1 MKFRLFGF
9 GRVCSVFWA
18 ALFISSLV
26 LGWSAS
32 ARAQVHL
39 NTWTLPSQGFA
50 GTTQVNITGSGFPTG
65 TISPGSVTITVAKSC
80 GGPALATTT
89 GLKVTNLLGTS
100 DRIEFLIPSSLSKS
114 VASGTIVDVSIAG
127 KTSGGIAFSSTNC
140 SLMKVLVEAAISS
153 CLPSSSL
160 GVLLPAKGTGNVTAY
175 APNGAW
181 GASGTGIQA
190 VPIEGSGSLASIA
203 TANAVNSCASNSG
216 TGETVCVANNTDVY
230 LITGST
236 LNTTLTSGSTGF
248 ASFSGGSC
256 HNCGVAINGLTNTAV
271 IEMGLSGSPSG
282 SGLQFLNLATNTLSA
297 TFPSGNIVSENI
309 QWDPARKLILSP
321 DERGIYDLFN
331 TSAATPT
338 EFGMSIGGDLD
349 SAAEDCTTG
358 IALST
363 NEFTSEL
370 FIADLTQAT
379 FTAGSPG
386 TWTAPGQFTTFPEF
400 GEFAAG
406 TSGIAVA
413 PGSHLAIVNGEF
425 GGNQFGVVV
434 LPSTSGSGTP
444 SFGDYVAA
452 LLPNTPDGSAFSTGL
467 DPHTLTAYV
476 SPNTGKVIGL
486 IANSP
491 PPTFIAVID
500 LQALLSAPR
509 KAGVFPNGN
518 PCSGCTHSVD
528 PSYDLIAHGVVRYVA
543 TH

>member
-1 MKFRLFGF
+1 MKFRLCAFAK
-9 GRVCSVFWA
+9 VCS
-18 ALFISSLV
+18 ALCTAFFLSGLV
-26 LGWSAS
+26 LGAPAS
-32 ARAQVHL
+32 AWAQVHL
-39 NTWTLPSQGFA
+39 NLWTSPSQGFA
-50 GTTQVNITGSGFPTG
+50 GTTQVNVTGSGFPSG
-65 TISPGSVTITVAKSC
+65 NILPGSVTITVASSC
-80 GGPALATTT
+80 GGPKLATTT
-89 GLKVTNLLGTS
+89 GLKVTDILGST
-100 DRIEFLIPSSLSKS
+100 DRIEFLIPASLSSL
-114 VASGTIVDVSIAG
+114 ASGTIVDVSVAG
-127 KTSGGIAFSSTNC
+127 KTSSGTAFSSTNC
-140 SLMKVLVEAAISS
+140 SEMKVLVKAAISS

-160 GVLLPAKGTGNVTAY
+160 GVLLPAKGPGSVTAY

-181 GASGTGIQA
+181 SASNTGIQV
-190 VPIEGSGSLASIA
+190 VPIEGGGSPKSIS
-203 TANAVNSCASNSG
+203 TPNTTNSCASNSA

-248 ASFSGGSC
+248 ASFSGGTC
-256 HNCGVAINGLTNTAV
+256 KNCGVAINGLTNTAV
-271 IEMGLSGSPSG
+271 VEMGLAGSPSG
-282 SGLQFLNLATNTLSA
+282 GGLQFLNLATKAFSA
-297 TFPSGNIVSENI
+297 TFPSGNPLSENV

-321 DERGIYDLFN
+321 NERGIYDLFN

-363 NEFTSEL
+363 DEFTHTL
-370 FIADLTQAT
+370 FITDLTQAT

-386 TWTAPGQFTTFPEF
+386 TWTAPGHFTDFPEF

-413 PGSHLAIVNGEF
+413 PGSHLALVNGEF

-452 LLPNTPDGSAFSTGL
+452 LLPNTPNGFPFSTGL

-476 SPNTGKVIGL
+476 SPNTGKVVGL

-518 PCSGCTHSVD
+518 VCSGCTHSVD
-528 PSYDLIAHGVVRYVA
+528 PTYDLIAHGVVRYLA